1 MLCFLNTESLKT
13 SPSPSPAESLLHPK
27 VTAMQPLYH
36 IFTSSPIRTSLKRPL
51 FKGKS
56 PGNSSMHME
65 ISDHSLE
72 EETQRITSSQR
83 ETDAACIEQK
93 VPDASTGIEV
103 EPHNMEP
110 CTVITPPGCDSKPSA
125 ASDPDE
131 DDEDQTVFFT
141 PELFEGEDNGRS
153 PLREMTTESPTRTK
167 SPSALSHE
175 LLEQGPGLTSAA
187 DGQSAVTVSELSQ
200 GQIKGS
206 GGQKEGE
213 ERDRVDSGCRQTDI
227 WLCRLSRSRQNASGN
242 PTGN

>member
-1 MLCFLNTESLKT
+1 MLCFLNAESLKT
-13 SPSPSPAESLLHPK
+13 SHSPSPAESLLHPK
-27 VTAMQPLYH
+27 VPATQPLYH

-65 ISDHSLE
+65 TPDHSQE
-72 EETQRITSSQR
+72 EETQKITSSQR
-83 ETDAACIEQK
+83 ESDAACIEQK

-110 CTVITPPGCDSKPSA
+110 CTVITSPGCESKPSA
-125 ASDPDE
+125 AADPDE

-141 PELFEGEDNGRS
+141 PELFEGEDDGRS
-153 PLREMTTESPTRTK
+153 PQREMTTESLTGT
-167 SPSALSHE
+167 SALSHE
-175 LLEQGPGLTSAA
+175 LLEQGKGLTSAA

-200 GQIKGS
+200 GQIEGS

-213 ERDRVDSGCRQTDI
+213 ERDQVDSGSRQTDI
-227 WLCRLSRSRQNASGN
+227 WLCRLSRSRQKAFGN